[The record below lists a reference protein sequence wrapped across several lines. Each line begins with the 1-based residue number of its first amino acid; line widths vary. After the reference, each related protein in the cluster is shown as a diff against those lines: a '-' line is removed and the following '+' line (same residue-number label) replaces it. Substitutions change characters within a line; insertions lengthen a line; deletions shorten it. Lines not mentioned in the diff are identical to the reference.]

1 MASET
6 QVETPP
12 LRDDLLQ
19 TLPDP
24 ENNLL
29 FLKNVSIPLKNSPL
43 PVRANVYLPLS
54 SSQKEKKYPVLVTYG
69 PYGKDIPYATFH
81 PASFAQVNPEHKSK
95 YSAWETPDPVFW
107 TRDGYAV
114 VRADER
120 GLGQSPGLLDTMS
133 RGTSECFFDVIEW
146 CAEQRWS
153 TGKVGLLGVS
163 YYAGMSP
170 SPFLTILPN

>member
-12 LRDDLLQ
+12 LRNDLLQ

-43 PVRANVYLPLS
+43 PIRANVYLPLS
-54 SSQKEKKYPVLVTYG
+54 PSQEQKKYPVLVTYG

-81 PASFAQVNPEHKSK
+81 PASFARFSTSTLRSFNDRDSVSSSGRTVAR
-95 YSAWETPDPVFW
+95 YCAIDPV
-107 TRDGYAV
+107 G
-114 VRADER
+114 
-120 GLGQSPGLLDTMS
+120 
-133 RGTSECFFDVIEW
+133 
-146 CAEQRWS
+146 S
-153 TGKVGLLGVS
+153 TGVVVVVVGVS
-163 YYAGMSP
+163 TAFSSSAP
-170 SPFLTILPN
+170 STAATLPSISLPPITACQKATFT